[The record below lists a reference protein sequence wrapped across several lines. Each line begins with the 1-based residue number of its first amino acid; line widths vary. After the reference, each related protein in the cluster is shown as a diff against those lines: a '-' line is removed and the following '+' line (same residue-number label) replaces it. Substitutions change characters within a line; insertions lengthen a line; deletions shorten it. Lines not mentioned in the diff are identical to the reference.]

1 MWARFARPIR
11 SDFLVGVSLS
21 INLLDDLS
29 WNSRFMPV
37 LERESATRARGWL
50 LLHDLFKPRRVDTVP

>member
-1 MWARFARPIR
+1 M
-11 SDFLVGVSLS
+11 GVSLS

-29 WNSRFMPV
+29 WNSRFVPV

-50 LLHDLFKPRRVDTVP
+50 LLHDLFKPRRVDMVP